1 MTFLNPLVLLGLIAS
16 SVPLLLHLFSI
27 RKSKPLEFS
36 SLRFLKELQKTSI
49 RKFKIKKILLLILR
63 TLIITFI
70 VLAFSRPTIQTSLPV
85 LGTHAKTSAVII
97 IDNSASMNISD
108 GKGNRLNRA
117 KNISLSII
125 DAFREGDE
133 VSIITANTIMD
144 NIPAPVSTNFALVK
158 QEIDKIQPIPNR
170 FPLRSALSHAST
182 ILHQSHNLVKE
193 VYILTD
199 AQINIIE
206 ESSDSLLN
214 FQKGIGIFSLPLGN
228 TSENIGENISVD
240 SVRILTNFVHKDT
253 PVEVEALIR
262 NDSDKDIQGVV
273 VSCHFNKRRVAQKSI
288 DLAKKEKRA
297 ITFSA
302 VPNNDGIIQGFI
314 ELENDIFVTDNKR
327 FFSINVPSPPTVAII
342 GTQQNA
348 GFTDI
353 ALLTGEK
360 ATRSLQRFPQF
371 FSPTAS
377 VAIDWDNLQT
387 VIVTDYI
394 SDRTTEAR
402 LRQFLEE
409 GGGVLYFTDTKS
421 TQQQIS
427 TQLQSLGFDGVVDVT
442 AQKNQA
448 LNVTLFDH
456 KHPLFSGIVKTT
468 KDKAVLSLG
477 EQTIQKSR
485 IINGGV
491 PILSITEGSIIAEK
505 KVGKGKILY
514 CGVPPTLEWSNLIQL
529 PIFPA
534 FIIRSVQYLSQTDIK
549 GQTYIVDENILLR
562 LPKKFSMGGTFTI
575 TDPNGMAQNYSSV
588 QYPSGAVIPFGVGKL
603 PGAYSVM
610 TDGVPVL
617 GFAINSPSHE
627 GRLTFMEAESL
638 ETTLKKYC
646 DPEASFAIIN
656 ETSNIAKNVAMART
670 GSELWKACLAFAILC
685 AILEMIVART
695 TKNDMLGEIT

>member
-1 MTFLNPLVLLGLIAS
+1 
-16 SVPLLLHLFSI
+16 
-27 RKSKPLEFS
+27 
-36 SLRFLKELQKTSI
+36 
-49 RKFKIKKILLLILR
+49 
-63 TLIITFI
+63 
-70 VLAFSRPTIQTSLPV
+70 
-85 LGTHAKTSAVII
+85 
-97 IDNSASMNISD
+97 MNISD

-214 FQKGIGIFSLPLGN
+214 FQKGIGIFALPLGN

-402 LRQFLEE
+402 LRQF
-409 GGGVLYFTDTKS
+409 
-421 TQQQIS
+421 
-427 TQLQSLGFDGVVDVT
+427 
-442 AQKNQA
+442 
-448 LNVTLFDH
+448 
-456 KHPLFSGIVKTT
+456 
-468 KDKAVLSLG
+468 
-477 EQTIQKSR
+477 
-485 IINGGV
+485 
-491 PILSITEGSIIAEK
+491 
-505 KVGKGKILY
+505 
-514 CGVPPTLEWSNLIQL
+514 
-529 PIFPA
+529 
-534 FIIRSVQYLSQTDIK
+534 
-549 GQTYIVDENILLR
+549 
-562 LPKKFSMGGTFTI
+562 
-575 TDPNGMAQNYSSV
+575 
-588 QYPSGAVIPFGVGKL
+588 
-603 PGAYSVM
+603 
-610 TDGVPVL
+610 
-617 GFAINSPSHE
+617 
-627 GRLTFMEAESL
+627 
-638 ETTLKKYC
+638 
-646 DPEASFAIIN
+646 
-656 ETSNIAKNVAMART
+656 
-670 GSELWKACLAFAILC
+670 
-685 AILEMIVART
+685 
-695 TKNDMLGEIT
+695 